1 MTQIDWEHM
10 AEVAD
15 KVARSIAL
23 NWAVVEKDDVKQSIL
38 LNAYERRQSLEEHWG
53 DEAFV
58 YAFCRKVGTQY
69 ASAERDARDVQD
81 GQYYYTPQEAR
92 QALETFVYSDEEM
105 SGLIGRQDDLLRAR
119 ITDSLMTARM
129 DASKGLN
136 RLPKATQAVLMK
148 RYVYG
153 LPAGDDAERKAA
165 NRAVDAL
172 ARQMNRD
179 LRRVT
184 I

>member
-1 MTQIDWEHM
+1 MTVIDWEHM
-10 AEVAD
+10 SEVAD

-23 NWAVVEKDDVKQSIL
+23 SWSVVEKDDVKQHIL
-38 LNAYERRQSLEEHWG
+38 MNAYELRPTLERHWG

-58 YAFCRKVGTQY
+58 HAFARKVGTQY

-81 GQYYYTPQEAR
+81 GRYYYTPKEAR
-92 QALETFVYSDEEM
+92 QALETFIYSDEEL
-105 SGLIGRQDDLLRAR
+105 GPLLGRPDDLLKCT
-119 ITDSLMTARM
+119 ISDSLMSARL
-129 DASKGLN
+129 DASVALH
-136 RLPKATQAVLMK
+136 RLPKATQALLMR

-153 LPAGDDAERKAA
+153 LPPVDDSERKAS

-179 LRRVT
+179 LRKVT
-184 I
+184 A

>member
-1 MTQIDWEHM
+1 M

-23 NWAVVEKDDVKQSIL
+23 SWAVVEKDDVKQHIL
-38 LNAYERRQSLEEHWG
+38 MNSYERRKDLEKHWG

-58 YAFCRKVGTQY
+58 YAFCKKLGNQY
-69 ASAERDARDVQD
+69 ASAERDARDVED
-81 GQYYYTPQEAR
+81 GQYYYTPLEAR
-92 QALETFVYSDEEM
+92 QALETFVYSDDEM
-105 SGLIGRQDDLLRAR
+105 GQLLGREDDLLRTR

-129 DASKGLN
+129 DASMALN
-136 RLPKATQAVLMK
+136 RLPKASQAVLMK

-153 LPAGDDAERKAA
+153 LPAADDAERKAA
-165 NRAVDAL
+165 NRAVDNL

-179 LRRVT
+179 LRKMNA
-184 I
+184 

>member
-1 MTQIDWEHM
+1 MAEVDWAHV

-15 KVARSIAL
+15 KVSRSIAAS
-23 NWAVVEKDDVKQSIL
+23 WAVVEKDDVKQQIL
-38 LNAYERRQSLEEHWG
+38 LNAYERRKSLEESGG
-53 DEAFV
+53 DDTFL
-58 YAFCRKVGTQY
+58 YAFCKKVGQQY

-92 QALETFVYSDEEM
+92 QAVESFVISDEEI
-105 SGLIGRQDDLLRAR
+105 GQLIGRYDDLLKCR
-119 ITDSLMTARM
+119 ITDSLMTARL
-129 DASKGLN
+129 DASLALN
-136 RLPKATQAVLMK
+136 KLPKSTRAILMR

-153 LPAGDDAERKAA
+153 LPPVDDTERKAS

-179 LRRVT
+179 LRKVT
-184 I
+184 A